1 MVINRDTWYGTL
13 QKLNGALQLTGCHL
27 IWRMTVTKYILLVD
41 DSELIRSATRHFLES
56 QTGFKV
62 CGEAVDGI
70 DALEK
75 ASHLHPDLI
84 ILDIAIPRMN
94 GLQTA
99 RELRARMH
107 RMPIILF
114 TWYADAVQ
122 PEDIEEAGINAV
134 ISKTNPSALQSHVN
148 SLLAAA

>member
-1 MVINRDTWYGTL
+1 ML
-13 QKLNGALQLTGCHL
+13 SSLLTVTL
-27 IWRMTVTKYILLVD
+27 IWLVTMTKYILRVD
-41 DSELIRSATRHFLES
+41 DSELIRLATRHFLEC
-56 QTGFKV
+56 QPGFEV

-75 ASHLHPDLI
+75 ASQLNPDLM
-84 ILDIAIPRMN
+84 ILDITTPRMN

-99 RELRARMH
+99 RELRARMYSA
-107 RMPIILF
+107 PIILF

-122 PEDIEEAGINAV
+122 PEDAAEAGITAV
-134 ISKTNPSALQSHVN
+134 ISKTNTAELQSHVK

>member
-1 MVINRDTWYGTL
+1 MLGYAQNVKVLSSLLAVTWIRL
-13 QKLNGALQLTGCHL
+13 V
-27 IWRMTVTKYILLVD
+27 TVTKYILLVD
-41 DSELIRSATRHFLES
+41 DSELIRLATRHFLES

-75 ASHLHPDLI
+75 ASHLNPDLI

-99 RELRARMH
+99 RELRAGMQK
-107 RMPIILF
+107 MPIILF

-122 PEDIEEAGINAV
+122 PQDAEEAGITAV
-134 ISKTNPSALQSHVN
+134 ISKSNPAALQTHVL

>member
-1 MVINRDTWYGTL
+1 MIKN
-13 QKLNGALQLTGCHL
+13 
-27 IWRMTVTKYILLVD
+27 ILLVD
-41 DSELIRSATRHFLES
+41 DSELIRLATRHFLES
-56 QTGFKV
+56 QPGFKV

-75 ASHLHPDLI
+75 ASQLTPDLI
-84 ILDIAIPRMN
+84 ILDIAMPRMN

-99 RELRARMH
+99 RELRARMYKI
-107 RMPIILF
+107 PIILF

-122 PEDIEEAGINAV
+122 PEHAEEAGISAV
-134 ISKTNPSALQSHVN
+134 ISKSNPAALQSHVT

>member
-1 MVINRDTWYGTL
+1 M
-13 QKLNGALQLTGCHL
+13 
-27 IWRMTVTKYILLVD
+27 TKYILLVD
-41 DSELIRSATRHFLES
+41 DSELIRLATRHFLES

-75 ASHLHPDLI
+75 ASHLNPDLI

-99 RELRARMH
+99 RELRARMQK
-107 RMPIILF
+107 MPIILF

-122 PEDIEEAGINAV
+122 PQDAEEAGITAV
-134 ISKTNPSALQSHVN
+134 ISKSNPAVLQSHVK

>member
-1 MVINRDTWYGTL
+1 VTCHDKWYAAVQNLRCSPAYWLSPDSTSDVI
-13 QKLNGALQLTGCHL
+13 KH
-27 IWRMTVTKYILLVD
+27 ILLVD
-41 DSELIRSATRHFLES
+41 DSELIRLATRHFLES
-56 QTGFKV
+56 QPGFKV

-75 ASHLHPDLI
+75 ASHLQPDLI
-84 ILDIAIPRMN
+84 ILDIAMPRMN

-99 RELRARMH
+99 RELRARMYKI
-107 RMPIILF
+107 PIILF

-122 PEDIEEAGINAV
+122 LADAEEAGITAV
-134 ISKTNPSALQSHVN
+134 ISKSNPAALQSHVN

>member
-1 MVINRDTWYGTL
+1 VLSSLLAVTWIRL
-13 QKLNGALQLTGCHL
+13 V
-27 IWRMTVTKYILLVD
+27 TVTKYILLVD
-41 DSELIRSATRHFLES
+41 DSELIRLATRHFLES

-62 CGEAVDGI
+62 CGEALDGI

-75 ASHLHPDLI
+75 ASHLNPDLI

-99 RELRARMH
+99 RELRARMQK
-107 RMPIILF
+107 MPIILF

-122 PEDIEEAGINAV
+122 PEDAEEAGITAV
-134 ISKTNPSALQSHVN
+134 ISKSNPAALQSHVV